1 MDSSEQNNY
10 SRRDFGKLVLAGL
23 PLSMLLAKPDSKIA
37 GVQIGAI
44 TYSFRSIPDAEAI
57 IKAYVTIGLS
67 EAELM
72 SNHAEQL
79 AGAPP
84 APPGPPGGRG
94 RGEMTPEQ
102 QAEAQKAAAARA
114 DEMRKWRSSISM
126 DKFKDVRKKFND
138 EGIDVRLLTF
148 NMNVNSTKDE
158 DIDYGFQMAK
168 ALGVRGITTSTQVS
182 MAKRIAPFADKY
194 QIMVGFHG
202 HDQVDRPDE
211 VSTEETF
218 KAVMAASKYHG
229 ANLDI
234 GHYTAANGD
243 PIDFIQKYHDRI
255 TNLHLKDRKKDH
267 GPNVPWGEGDTPIKP
282 VLQLLKK
289 TRYDIPANIEYRVR
303 GSRTAT
309 PSLTSRSVSSS
320 ARRRW
325 PDRADDHAVQYPP
338 AVVGDDVPAVLR
350 LGRLVRD
357 DGDLA
362 GRDAALLRASRSAWP
377 PARPRW
383 RR

>member
-1 MDSSEQNNY
+1 MDSEQKPY
-10 SRRDFGKLVLAGL
+10 SRRDFGKIVLAGL
-23 PLSMLLAKPDSKIA
+23 PLSMMLAKPDSKIN

-44 TYSFRSIPDAEAI
+44 TYSFRSIPDPEDI

-84 APPGPPGGRG
+84 APPPPAGGGRG

-114 DEMRKWRSSISM
+114 EEMRKWRSSISM
-126 DKFKDVRKKFND
+126 DKFKDVRKKFTD
-138 EGIDVRLLTF
+138 QGIDVRLLTF
-148 NMNVNSTKDE
+148 NMNVNTTKDE
-158 DIDYGFQMAK
+158 DIEYGFQLAK

-194 QIMVGFHG
+194 KIMVGFHG

-218 KAVMAASKYHG
+218 KTVMAASKYHG

-267 GPNVPWGEGDTPIKP
+267 GANGPWGQGDTPIKP

-289 TRYDIPANIEYRVR
+289 TRYDIPANIEFEYAGDPVVEV
-303 GSRTAT
+303 GKC
-309 PSLTSRSVSSS
+309 L
-320 ARRRW
+320 
-325 PDRADDHAVQYPP
+325 QYCKE
-338 AVVGDDVPAVLR
+338 A
-350 LGRLVRD
+350 
-357 DGDLA
+357 LA
-362 GRDAALLRASRSAWP
+362 
-377 PARPRW
+377 
-383 RR
+383 

>member
-1 MDSSEQNNY
+1 
-10 SRRDFGKLVLAGL
+10 
-23 PLSMLLAKPDSKIA
+23 
-37 GVQIGAI
+37 
-44 TYSFRSIPDAEAI
+44 
-57 IKAYVTIGLS
+57 
-67 EAELM
+67 
-72 SNHAEQL
+72 
-79 AGAPP
+79 
-84 APPGPPGGRG
+84 
-94 RGEMTPEQ
+94 MTPEQ

-138 EGIDVRLLTF
+138 QGIDVRLLTF

-158 DIDYGFQMAK
+158 DIDYGFQMAR

-289 TRYDIPANIEYRVR
+289 TRYDIPANIEYEY
-303 GSRTAT
+303 GG
-309 PSLTSRSVSSS
+309 PTSDPV
-320 ARRRW
+320 
-325 PDRADDHAVQYPP
+325 ADVAKCLQFCKE
-338 AVVGDDVPAVLR
+338 A
-350 LGRLVRD
+350 
-357 DGDLA
+357 LA
-362 GRDAALLRASRSAWP
+362 
-377 PARPRW
+377 
-383 RR
+383 

>member
-1 MDSSEQNNY
+1 MDSSELNVY
-10 SRRDFGKLVLAGL
+10 SRRDFGKIVLAGL
-23 PLSMLLAKPDSKIA
+23 PLSLVLQKPDSKIN

-44 TYSFRSIPDAEAI
+44 TYSFRTIPNAEDI

-67 EAELM
+67 EVELM

-84 APPGPPGGRG
+84 APPFGGGRG
-94 RGEMTPEQ
+94 RGQMTPEQ
-102 QAEAQKAAAARA
+102 QAEAQKAAQARA

-126 DKFKDVRKKFND
+126 DKFKDVRKRFD
-138 EGIDVRLLTF
+138 DAGIDLRLLTY
-148 NMNVNSTKDE
+148 NMNVNTTKDE
-158 DIDYGFQMAK
+158 DIDYGFQLAK

-234 GHYTAANGD
+234 GHYTAANGN
-243 PIDFIQKYHDRI
+243 PMDFIEKYHDRI

-267 GPNVPWGEGDTPIKP
+267 GANGPWGQGDTPIKP

-289 TRYDIPANIEYRVR
+289 TKYDIPANIEFEYRG
-303 GSRTAT
+303 GSGGR
-309 PSLTSRSVSSS
+309 SRE
-320 ARRRW
+320 
-325 PDRADDHAVQYPP
+325 
-338 AVVGDDVPAVLR
+338 VPAVLP
-350 LGRLVRD
+350 GSPGVR
-357 DGDLA
+357 
-362 GRDAALLRASRSAWP
+362 
-377 PARPRW
+377 
-383 RR
+383 